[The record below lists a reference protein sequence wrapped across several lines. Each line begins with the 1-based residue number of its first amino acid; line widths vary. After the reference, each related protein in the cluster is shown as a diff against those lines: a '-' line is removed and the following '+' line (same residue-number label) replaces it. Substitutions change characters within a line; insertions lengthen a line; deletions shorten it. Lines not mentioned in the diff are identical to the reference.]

1 MSISAKPGSIVI
13 CRERQWVVLPSD
25 NSEVVRLRPLSGN
38 EEQICGVFTR
48 LGLETIEPAQFD
60 PPNPETIQNH
70 TAAQLLMDATR
81 LSLRSGAGPFRCLG
95 RLSVRPRPYQL
106 VPLLM
111 ALRLETVRLL
121 VADDVGIGK
130 TIEAGLIIRELLDR
144 GEAKR
149 LAVLCPPQLCDQWQ
163 RELKQ
168 KFHIDAVV
176 VRSGTVSKLERN
188 LPSGDSHIFSYYPH
202 LIVSLDYVKSDRRRE
217 TFLVHCPDLVIV
229 DEAHTCTQTGG
240 ERSTQQQRHQ
250 LVQKIAAKSNQH
262 LILLTAT
269 PHSGIEASFLS
280 LLGLLN
286 PEFKDFSLDQLNE
299 KQRIEL
305 ARHFVQRR
313 RIDVQQWLG
322 NETPFP
328 ERVSLEE
335 PYSLSKEYRQLF
347 EAVYDFAWRLVKTA
361 DETPLS
367 HAQRRGRYWS
377 ALAILRCVMS
387 SPAAAVATLSR
398 QTQKYSGID
407 ETPEELDEELAATYI
422 YDPTEQEQILDV
434 VPTTIVEKGKQTFDD
449 SQKRKLREFVTLA
462 EQLQGKADRKLQQ
475 VKTLVKTLLQDGLNP
490 IIWCRYIATAKYVAD
505 ALKELETKKNNLRV
519 IAITG
524 EQSEDEREIRLEEL
538 KNAPQRILV
547 ATDCLS
553 EGINLQ
559 EHFTA
564 AIHYDLPWNPNRL
577 EQREGR
583 IDRYGQIAPQV
594 KCFLIYGQD
603 NPIDGAV
610 LQVLIRKA
618 VEIHKSL
625 GITVPVPMD
634 SSTVQEAVF
643 KSLFERAAE
652 AKQLTIFDLL
662 DNQGSPL
669 VEVHKNWDKAVER
682 EKLNRTRFAQRAIK
696 PEEVE
701 QELIES
707 DQILGSETDVAEF
720 VKNACEKLSCSLV
733 KQKKSWKLANIP
745 LCVQPI
751 LGNDSR
757 LITFTSP
764 APEGVEYI
772 GRNHPLVEGLARHIL
787 EESLDEQQ
795 QEPIAARCGV
805 TLTEGVSKPTVVLLL
820 RIRHLLENSKQQ
832 VLLVEEALVRGFTGS
847 PANANWLS
855 AEESL
860 NLLQSCEPVGN
871 LPVENKRNRINQIL
885 TRLEDLEPN
894 LEAIAEERA
903 QALATSHQRVRAIT
917 KEGKV
922 KVNPQLPMDILGI
935 YILIPK

>member
-1 MSISAKPGSIVI
+1 MSESAKPGSIVI
-13 CRERQWVVLPSD
+13 CRQRQWVVLPSD

-48 LGLETIEPAQFD
+48 LGLENIEPAQFA
-60 PPNPETIQNH
+60 PPNPDTIQNH

-121 VADDVGIGK
+121 IADDVGIGK

-149 LAVLCPPQLCDQWQ
+149 MAVLCPPQLCDQWQ

-176 VRSGTVSKLERN
+176 VRSGTVSKLERS
-188 LPSGDSHIFSYYPH
+188 LPAGDSHIFSYYPH

-229 DEAHTCTQTGG
+229 DEAHTCTHTGG

-250 LVQKIAAKSNQH
+250 LVQKIAAKSHQH

-286 PEFKDFSLDQLNE
+286 PEFKQFSLDQLNE

-313 RIDVQQWLG
+313 RIDIQHWLG

-328 ERVSLEE
+328 ERVSQEK

-361 DETPLS
+361 EETPLS

-387 SPAAAVATLSR
+387 SPAAAIATLSR
-398 QTQKYSGID
+398 QTEKYSVVE
-407 ETPEELDEELAATYI
+407 ETTEDFDEELAATYV
-422 YDPTEQEQILDV
+422 YDSTEQEQILDV
-434 VPTTIVEKGKQTFDD
+434 VPTTIVEKGKQTFDE
-449 SQKRKLREFVTLA
+449 SQKRQLREFVILA
-462 EQLQGKADRKLQQ
+462 KQLQGTNDRKLHQ

-490 IIWCRYIATAKYVAD
+490 IIWCRYIATAKYVAE
-505 ALKELETKKNNLRV
+505 ALKELETKKTNLRV

-583 IDRYGQIAPQV
+583 IDRYGQTAPQV
-594 KCFLIYGQD
+594 KCFLLYGQD

-652 AKQLTIFDLL
+652 VKQLTIFDLL
-662 DNQGSPL
+662 DDLGSPL

-696 PEEVE
+696 PEEVQ

-707 DQILGSETDVAEF
+707 DQILGSETDVEQF
-720 VKNACEKLSCSLV
+720 VKTVCEKLSCSLI
-733 KQKKSWKLANIP
+733 KQKKSWNLPNIP
-745 LCVQPI
+745 LCVQPV
-751 LGNDSR
+751 LGDKSR
-757 LITFTSP
+757 LITFSSP

-772 GRNHPLVEGLARHIL
+772 GRNHPLVEGLARYIL
-787 EESLDEQQ
+787 EESLAENQLN
-795 QEPIAARCGV
+795 PIAARCGV
-805 TLTEGVSKPTVVLLL
+805 TVTEGVSKPTVILLL
-820 RIRHLLENSKQQ
+820 RIRHLLESSKGQI
-832 VLLVEEALVRGFTGS
+832 LLAEEALVRGFTGS

-860 NLLQSCEPVGN
+860 DLVNSCEPVGN
-871 LPVENKRNRINQIL
+871 LPIENKRNRINLIL
-885 TRLEDLEPN
+885 DHLKDLQPN
-894 LEAIAEERA
+894 LEMIAQERA
-903 QALATSHQRVRAIT
+903 QVLAASHHRVRELT
-917 KEGKV
+917 KAGKV
-922 KVNPQLPMDILGI
+922 KVKPQLPLDILGI
-935 YILIPK
+935 YLLIPK

>member
-48 LGLETIEPAQFD
+48 LDLETIEPAQFD

-70 TAAQLLMDATR
+70 IAAQLLMDATR

-176 VRSGTVSKLERN
+176 VRSGTVSKLERS

-217 TFLVHCPDLVIV
+217 SFLAYCPDLVIV
-229 DEAHTCTQTGG
+229 DEAHTCTHTGG

-286 PEFKDFSLDQLNE
+286 PEFKDFSLDELNE

-387 SPAAAVATLSR
+387 SPAAAIATLSR

-449 SQKRKLREFVTLA
+449 AQKRKLREFVTLA

-475 VKTLVKTLLQDGLNP
+475 VKNLVKTLLQDGLNP

-583 IDRYGQIAPQV
+583 IDRYGQTAPQV

-634 SSTVQEAVF
+634 SSNVQEAVF

-696 PEEVE
+696 PEEVQ

-751 LGNDSR
+751 LGNQPR
-757 LITFTSP
+757 LISFTSP

-805 TLTEGVSKPTVVLLL
+805 TVTEGVSKPTVILLL
-820 RIRHLLENSKQQ
+820 RIRHLLESSKQQ

-855 AEESL
+855 TEDSL

-871 LPVENKRNRINQIL
+871 LPIENKRNRINQIL

-894 LEAIAEERA
+894 LKAIAEERA

>member
-1 MSISAKPGSIVI
+1 MSESVKPGAIVN

-25 NSEVVRLRPLSGN
+25 NAEVVRLRPLSGN
-38 EEQICGVFTR
+38 EEQICGIFTR

-60 PPNPETIQNH
+60 PPNPQTIQNH

-121 VADDVGIGK
+121 IADDVGIGK

-149 LAVLCPPQLCDQWQ
+149 IAVLCPPQLCDQWQ

-176 VRSGTVSKLERN
+176 VRSGTVSRLERN

-202 LIVSLDYVKSDRRRE
+202 LIVSLDYVKSDRHRSS
-217 TFLVHCPDLVIV
+217 FLVHCPDLVIV
-229 DEAHTCTQTGG
+229 DEAHTCTHAGG

-250 LVQKIAAKSNQH
+250 LVQQVAKKSNQH

-286 PEFKDFSLDQLNE
+286 PEFGQLSLDKLNE

-322 NETPFP
+322 NKTPFP
-328 ERVSLEE
+328 QRVSQEE

-347 EAVYDFAWRLVKTA
+347 AAVYDFAWRLVKTA
-361 DETPLS
+361 TETPLS

-387 SPAAAVATLSR
+387 SPAAAIATLSR
-398 QTQKYSGID
+398 QTQKYSGGE
-407 ETPEELDEELAATYI
+407 ETPEDLDEELAATYI

-434 VPTTIVEKGKQTFDD
+434 TPTTIVEKSKQTFDD

-462 EQLQGKADRKLQQ
+462 EQISGTTDRKLQR

-490 IIWCRYIATAKYVAD
+490 IIWCRYIATAKYVAN
-505 ALKELETKKNNLRV
+505 ALKELEDKKNNLRI

-524 EQSEDEREIRLEEL
+524 EQSEDEREIRLDEL
-538 KNAPQRILV
+538 KNAPERVLV

-583 IDRYGQIAPQV
+583 IDRYGQTAPQV
-594 KCFLIYGQD
+594 KCFLLYSQD

-643 KSLFERAAE
+643 NSLFDHAAE
-652 AKQLTIFDLL
+652 TKQLTIFDLL
-662 DNQGSPL
+662 DDQDSPL
-669 VEVHKNWDKAVER
+669 VKVHKSWDKAVER
-682 EKLNRTRFAQRAIK
+682 EKLNLTRFAQRSIK
-696 PEEVE
+696 PEEVQ

-707 DQILGSETDVAEF
+707 DLILGSEKDVEEF
-720 VKNACEKLSCSLV
+720 VKNACEKLSCSLS

-745 LCVQPI
+745 FCLQPI
-751 LGNDSR
+751 LGNQPRS
-757 LITFTSP
+757 ISFTSP

-787 EESLDEQQ
+787 EESLAENQLK
-795 QEPIAARCGV
+795 PIAARCGV
-805 TLTEGVSKPTVVLLL
+805 TLTEGVSKPTVILLL
-820 RIRHLLENSKQQ
+820 RLRHLLESSKQQ
-832 VLLVEEALVRGFTGS
+832 LLLVEEALVRGFTGS

-855 AEESL
+855 AEMSL
-860 NLLQSCEPVGN
+860 NLLKSCEPVDD
-871 LPVENKRNRINQIL
+871 LTIENKRNRINQIL
-885 TRLEDLEPN
+885 TRLDDLQPN
-894 LEAIAEERA
+894 LEAIAQEQA
-903 QALATSHQRVRAIT
+903 QALLTSHQRVRAIT

-922 KVNPQLPMDILGI
+922 KVNPQLPMDILGL